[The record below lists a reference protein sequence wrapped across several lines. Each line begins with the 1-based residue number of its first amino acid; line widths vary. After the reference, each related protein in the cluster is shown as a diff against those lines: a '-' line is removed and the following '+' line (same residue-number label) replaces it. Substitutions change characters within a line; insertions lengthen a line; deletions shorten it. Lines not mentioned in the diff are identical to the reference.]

1 MPPGFFSLRRS
12 YLTFSI
18 LAFIATLSL
27 KPNTKLKYLGPFSS
41 FKPTNMASQGDYE
54 DIVARLE
61 STTSVIEELRRITGN
76 AGISLGVLHHGRV
89 IYRANFGY
97 RDMEAKI
104 APDSNTAF
112 YLASMSKAMAANAL
126 TSLVKDGKVSFE
138 TKLAD
143 LVPEYRGASDI
154 LKCKELAT
162 EATLLDLM
170 THRLGIT
177 AGNNF
182 WSQKG
187 AKVLVDK
194 SETARIVGFLQPVVP
209 FRSSFMYSNW
219 GYGLLGEIME
229 SVSGE
234 DLESLFQRTL
244 FKPLGLERSSLEAI
258 AGQWE
263 NVTKCYQALSDATPF
278 EIPPTP
284 YNEGSARAAAGA
296 VKSTVNELLHLYG
309 AWMAAANDQA
319 STGHDETPGS
329 PFKHVSAQWM
339 PHNKI
344 TEESDYGLGW
354 VLTNLPAKASITSL
368 NPFEGPD
375 VPVLAKGTAPRRLVY
390 HHGSV
395 IGGLS
400 SVYLLPDTETA
411 IVVLGNTFDLFD
423 TPDFISQILLEA
435 LLDVPEPNEYAELGR
450 RIAASTLSQLPVTAA
465 KLAAEQVQGTSPSL
479 PLEAYAG
486 KYYNLAGNFFLDV
499 SVLPRGEGLKMVPMS
514 VEESA
519 YDLRHY
525 HYDVFFWPGADRDLQ
540 LKEALFPQPLPG
552 FHKVEF
558 RVDDQGN
565 VASAN
570 WQIDR
575 AIPDGETFYKK

>member
-1 MPPGFFSLRRS
+1 MSL
-12 YLTFSI
+12 
-18 LAFIATLSL
+18 
-27 KPNTKLKYLGPFSS
+27 P
-41 FKPTNMASQGDYE
+41 
-54 DIVARLE
+54 RLE
-61 STTSVIEELRRITGN
+61 STSSLIEELRRVGGN
-76 AGISLGVLHHGRV
+76 AGISLGVLHHDSV
-89 IYRANFGY
+89 IYRAKFGY
-97 RDMEAKI
+97 YRDVEAKI
-104 APDSNTAF
+104 APDSDTAF
-112 YLASMSKAMAANAL
+112 YIASMSKAMAANAL
-126 TSLVKDGKVSFE
+126 TSLVRDGKVSLE

-143 LVPEYRGASDI
+143 LVPEYRDAGDM

-170 THRLGIT
+170 AHRLGIT
-177 AGNNF
+177 AGNNL
-182 WSQKG
+182 WSQKA

-194 SETARIVGFLQPVVP
+194 SETAKLVGFLQPLAP

-234 DLESLFQRTL
+234 DLESLFQHTL
-244 FKPLGLERSSLEAI
+244 FKPLGLKRSSLRAI
-258 AGQWE
+258 AGEWE
-263 NVTKCYQALSDATPF
+263 NVTKCYQALSDATTY

-284 YNEGSARAAAGA
+284 YSTGSARAAAGA
-296 VKSTVNELLHLYG
+296 VKSTVNDLLQLYS

-319 STGHDETPGS
+319 STGQDETPGS
-329 PFKHVSAQWM
+329 PFAHVSAQWT
-339 PHNKI
+339 PHNKV

-354 VLTNLPAKASITSL
+354 VLTHLPAKVSITSL
-368 NPFEGPD
+368 NPFEGAD

-395 IGGLS
+395 LGGLS

-423 TPDFISQILLEA
+423 TADFVSQVLLEA
-435 LLDVPEPNEYAELGR
+435 LLDAPEPNEYVERGR
-450 RIAASTLSQLPVTAA
+450 RIAASTLGQLPATAA
-465 KLAAEQVQGTSPSL
+465 KLKAEQVHGTSPSL

-486 KYYNLAGNFFLDV
+486 KYYNLAGTFFLDV
-499 SVLPRGEGLKMVPMS
+499 SVLPGGGGLKMTPMS
-514 VEESA
+514 VEASA

-525 HYDVFFWPGADRDLQ
+525 HHDVFFWPGADRDLQ
-540 LKEALFPQPLPG
+540 LKEVLFPQPLPG

-558 RVDDQGN
+558 RVVDQAS
-565 VASAN
+565 VVSAN

-575 AIPDGETFYKK
+575 AIPDGETFYKR

>member
-1 MPPGFFSLRRS
+1 M
-12 YLTFSI
+12 
-18 LAFIATLSL
+18 
-27 KPNTKLKYLGPFSS
+27 
-41 FKPTNMASQGDYE
+41 
-54 DIVARLE
+54 VARLE
-61 STTSVIEELRRITGN
+61 STSSVIEELRGIAGN
-76 AGISLGVLHHGRV
+76 AGISLGVLHHGQV
-89 IYRANFGY
+89 VYRANFGY
-97 RDMEAKI
+97 RDVEAKL
-104 APDSNTAF
+104 APDSDTAF
-112 YLASMSKAMAANAL
+112 YIASMTKAMAANAL
-126 TSLVKDGKVSFE
+126 TSLVKDGKVSLD
-138 TKLAD
+138 TKLVD
-143 LVPEYRGASDI
+143 LVPEYRDASAT

-170 THRLGIT
+170 AHRLGIT

-194 SETARIVGFLQPVVP
+194 SETAKIVGFLQPLVP
-209 FRSSFMYSNW
+209 FRSSFTYSNW

-244 FKPLGLERSSLEAI
+244 FKPLGLQRSFLKAKVGEFANI
-258 AGQWE
+258 
-263 NVTKCYQALSDATPF
+263 TKCYQALSDATTY

-284 YNEGSARAAAGA
+284 YNSGSARAAAGA
-296 VKSTVNELLHLYG
+296 VKSTVNDLLHLYG
-309 AWMAAANDQA
+309 AWMKAAQDQA
-319 STGHDETPGS
+319 TTDQDQSLKS
-329 PFKHVSAQWM
+329 PFTHVSAQWT
-339 PHNKI
+339 PHNKV

-375 VPVLAKGTAPRRLVY
+375 VPVLAKGTTPRRLVY

-395 IGGLS
+395 LGGLS
-400 SVYLLPDTETA
+400 SVYLLPDTVTA

-435 LLDVPEPNEYAELGR
+435 LLDVPEPNEYIERGR
-450 RIAASTLSQLPVTAA
+450 RIIASTLSQFPVTAA
-465 KLAAEQVQGTSPSL
+465 KLATEQVQGTSPSL
-479 PLEAYAG
+479 PLQAYAG
-486 KYYNLAGNFFLDV
+486 KYYNQADNFFIDV
-499 SVLPRGEGLKMVPMS
+499 SVLPGDEGLKMVPMS

-525 HYDVFFWPGADRDLQ
+525 HYDVFFWAGADRDLQ
-540 LKEALFPQPLPG
+540 LREALFPQPLPG

-558 RVDDQGN
+558 RVNDQGN
-565 VASAN
+565 NVVSAT

-575 AIPDGETFYKK
+575 AISDGETFHKK